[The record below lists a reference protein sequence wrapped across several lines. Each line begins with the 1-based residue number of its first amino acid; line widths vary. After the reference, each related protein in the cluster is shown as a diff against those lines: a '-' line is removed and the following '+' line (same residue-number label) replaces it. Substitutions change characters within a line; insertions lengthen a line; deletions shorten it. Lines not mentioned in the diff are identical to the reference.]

1 MSAPAPFDYRAH
13 ASGDVAISRGGRTV
27 TVLRGDAARR
37 FLMRVERADEAGR
50 QREMQRA
57 TGNYKRANR

>member
-1 MSAPAPFDYRAH
+1 MNGYVPFEYRAH
-13 ASGDVAISRGGRTV
+13 ASGDVAIARGGRTV
-27 TVLRGDAARR
+27 TILRGDAARR
-37 FLMRVERADEAGR
+37 FLQRVERADEAGR